1 MSDEESGGVQGLR
14 AWVTDVTERVA
25 ELISRVGSGSVS
37 SAEFDGP
44 VAELSALCDLLDHDR
59 PLLAMVCNRDHDE
72 ALTLTTAF
80 LAGGARDVVGSR
92 WATEDSAS
100 ALMMA
105 VFHHYLSEGHS
116 PVDALWCAQNWM
128 LDPDRR
134 PRGRSAAAF
143 ATGPRLDHPAAWA
156 GFIHQGHPGPGRDWA
171 TRPRRARPP
180 A

>member
-1 MSDEESGGVQGLR
+1 M
-14 AWVTDVTERVA
+14 
-25 ELISRVGSGSVS
+25 
-37 SAEFDGP
+37 
-44 VAELSALCDLLDHDR
+44 
-59 PLLAMVCNRDHDE
+59 
-72 ALTLTTAF
+72 
-80 LAGGARDVVGSR
+80 GSR
-92 WATEDSAS
+92 WAAEDSAS

-134 PRGRSAAAF
+134 PPRSLGGSLRDELAK
-143 ATGPRLDHPAAWA
+143 GPRLDHLAAWA

>member
-1 MSDEESGGVQGLR
+1 MKGPAHPVDPAGPPPDRPGRPDPGKLS
-14 AWVTDVTERVA
+14 VA
-25 ELISRVGSGSVS
+25 RLLDRPSVEQNA
-37 SAEFDGP
+37 AEGP
-44 VAELSALCDLLDHDR
+44 LVVLSACETDLG
-59 PLLAMVCNRDHDE
+59 NRDHDE
-72 ALTLTTAF
+72 ALTPTTAF

-105 VFHHYLSEGHS
+105 VFHHYLSVEGHS

-134 PRGRSAAAF
+134 APGSLGGSLRDVLAK
-143 ATGPRLDHPAAWA
+143 GPRLDHPAAWA
-156 GFIHQGHPGPGRDWA
+156 AFIHQGHPGPGRDWA